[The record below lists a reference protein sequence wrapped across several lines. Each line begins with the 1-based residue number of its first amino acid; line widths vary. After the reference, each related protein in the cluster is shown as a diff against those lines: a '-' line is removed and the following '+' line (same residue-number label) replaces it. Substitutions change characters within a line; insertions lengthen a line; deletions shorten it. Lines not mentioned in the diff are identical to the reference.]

1 MCAQCAPMAQAIE
14 NEQTNLYLPLDV
26 KKAGFK
32 LADDRR
38 LSFSQL
44 VTQLIEA
51 QLEEKDKQ

>member
-1 MCAQCAPMAQAIE
+1 MARAIE

-26 KKAGFK
+26 KKAGLK

>member
-1 MCAQCAPMAQAIE
+1 MARAIE
-14 NEQTNLYLPLDV
+14 NEQTNLYLPLIV

-44 VTQLIEA
+44 VAQLIEA
-51 QLEEKDKQ
+51 QIEEKDEQ